1 MSIDPIERGTEIV
14 SGLLATYR
22 TGTKLTPDRYVKVP
36 LLWITAAFR
45 ALEDKPSLYPAALMI
60 GHLATYLVKTERSG
74 GKLGKVIK
82 TTSLK
87 DDDKEVQF
95 GYTGFVA
102 SAKDLALM
110 GMSDR
115 NIAKAIKI
123 LAHPDVALLKVSS
136 TPGKPLTI
144 SIRCGPKRLRGLKEL
159 YLERLNDPPAS
170 TRRKGKSRDE

>member
-45 ALEDKPSLYPAALMI
+45 ALAGSPTLYPAAVMI
-60 GHLATYLVKTERSG
+60 GHLATYVVKTHRHEST
-74 GKLGKVIK
+74 GKIIK
-82 TTSLK
+82 TTSLE
-87 DDDKEVQF
+87 DDEKEVQF

-123 LAHPDVALLKVSS
+123 LAHPDVALLKVSG

-144 SIRCGPKRLRGLKEL
+144 SIRCGPKRLARLRDEYKKH
-159 YLERLNDPPAS
+159 LNDPPAS
-170 TRRKGKSRDE
+170 AQRRARRVDA

>member
-1 MSIDPIERGTEIV
+1 MSIDPIERGTVIV
-14 SGLLATYR
+14 SGLLANYR

-45 ALEDKPSLYPAALMI
+45 ALEDNPSLYPAALMI
-60 GHLATYLVKTERSG
+60 GHLATYLVNTVRNENT
-74 GKLGKVIK
+74 GKVIK

-87 DDDKEVQF
+87 DDDEEVQF
-95 GYTGFVA
+95 GYTDFVA
-102 SAKDLALM
+102 STNDLALM
-110 GMSDR
+110 GMSNR

-123 LAHPDVALLKVSS
+123 LARPDVALLKVSG

-144 SIRCGPKRLRGLKEL
+144 SIRCDPTRLRELKEL
-159 YLERLNDPPAS
+159 YMERLNEPPAS

>member
-1 MSIDPIERGTEIV
+1 MSIDPVGRGTVIV
-14 SGLLATYR
+14 SGLLANYR

-36 LLWITAAFR
+36 LFWITAAFR
-45 ALEDKPSLYPAALMI
+45 ALAGSPTLYPAAVMI
-60 GHLATYLVKTERSG
+60 GHLATYVVKTHRHEST
-74 GKLGKVIK
+74 GKIIK
-82 TTSLK
+82 TTSLE
-87 DDDKEVQF
+87 DDEKEVQF

-123 LAHPDVALLKVSS
+123 LAHPDVALLKVSG

>member
-1 MSIDPIERGTEIV
+1 MSIDPVGRGTVIV
-14 SGLLATYR
+14 SGLLANYR

-36 LLWITAAFR
+36 LFWITAAFR
-45 ALEDKPSLYPAALMI
+45 ALAGSPTLYPAAVMI
-60 GHLATYLVKTERSG
+60 GHLATYVVKTHRHEST
-74 GKLGKVIK
+74 GKIIK
-82 TTSLK
+82 TTSLE
-87 DDDKEVQF
+87 DDEKEVQF

>member
-45 ALEDKPSLYPAALMI
+45 ALEDTPSLYPAALMI
-60 GHLATYLVKTERSG
+60 GHLATYLVNSKRSG
-74 GKLGKVIK
+74 GKVGKVIK

-87 DDDKEVQF
+87 DDDEEVQF

-102 SAKDLALM
+102 STKDLALM

-123 LAHPDVALLKVSS
+123 LANPDVALLKVSG

-144 SIRCGPKRLRGLKEL
+144 SIRCGPKRLKGLKEL

-170 TRRKGKSRDE
+170 TRRKGKSQDE